1 MTDLW
6 FDYAPARKRGVR
18 KYEYLY
24 IFIKYKTKAEMKECR
39 AYHDRNTHD
48 DEIVRDT
55 RKKKTQSAEN
65 AAQLYYKPLAQIF
78 WK

>member
-24 IFIKYKTKAEMKECR
+24 IFIKYKTKAEMR
-39 AYHDRNTHD
+39 DVRSYHDRNTHD
-48 DEIVRDT
+48 DEIVRIPE
-55 RKKKTQSAEN
+55 RRNPECGKSSPA
-65 AAQLYYKPLAQIF
+65 YYRAI
-78 WK
+78 

>member
-24 IFIKYKTKAEMKECR
+24 IFIKYKTKAEMKNVR
-39 AYHDRNTHD
+39 AYHDR
-48 DEIVRDT
+48 EIRT
-55 RKKKTQSAEN
+55 MMK
-65 AAQLYYKPLAQIF
+65 L
-78 WK
+78 